1 MAVDRRIT
9 GTETPAVEMESVDI
23 ETPNEDIEA
32 IAMQEDGS
40 AIVNP
45 ENDIP
50 ELSFD
55 SNLADFVDEDE
66 LGVIASD
73 LIGDYKA
80 DQGSRD
86 EWFQSYRKGLNLL
99 GFKYEE
105 RTMPF
110 AGSSGVTHPLLSES
124 VTQFQAQAYKE
135 LLPAGGPVRTE
146 ILGTP
151 DPDKEQQS
159 QRVRDYMNY
168 QIMHVMEELSLSLLH
183 RKI

>member
-9 GTETPAVEMESVDI
+9 GAEEPSLEMESVDI
-23 ETPNEDIEA
+23 QTPDMDVDAVEI
-32 IAMQEDGS
+32 QEDGS

-45 ENDIP
+45 ENEIP

-55 SNLADFVDEDE
+55 SNLAEFVEEDA
-66 LGVIASD
+66 LGIISSD
-73 LIGDYKA
+73 LISDYKS
-80 DQGSRD
+80 DQSSRD
-86 EWFQSYRKGLNLL
+86 EWFQAYRKGLNLL

-135 LLPAGGPVRTE
+135 LLPAGGPVRTQ

-151 DPDKEQQS
+151 DPEKEEQS

-168 QIMHVMEELSLSLLH
+168 QIMHVM
-183 RKI
+183 